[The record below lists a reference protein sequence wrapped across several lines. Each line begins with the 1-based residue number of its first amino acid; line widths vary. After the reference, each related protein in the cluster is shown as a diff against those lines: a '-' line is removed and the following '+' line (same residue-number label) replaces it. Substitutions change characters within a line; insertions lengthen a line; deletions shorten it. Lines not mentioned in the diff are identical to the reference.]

1 MRVIL
6 RLARGL
12 RVSPRALR
20 SRRVALC
27 AAALCGAA
35 RGALDAPAPPASHP
49 YAPPPPYYAEAQ
61 PAYAQNLWEIPP
73 PPDARVAL
81 RPFRLATKQ
90 SVAFVYGLM
99 AWRATSLAERAAAF
113 GTPGAPLA
121 KPLFA
126 MNAAGCL
133 IAARGAQKRKVALKA
148 MLGVDVAL
156 EGLAAIVSLANALFP
171 GAGGPS
177 PDAHGLN
184 ALCAFWMGLICYTC
198 SRSKWIASLPV
209 GRKTAANPGLNPY
222 GGPAPYG
229 APPPPPVQQPPAPP
243 R

>member
-1 MRVIL
+1 M
-6 RLARGL
+6 
-12 RVSPRALR
+12 R

-148 MLGVDVAL
+148 MLGVDVA
-156 EGLAAIVSLANALFP
+156 GVRAGVVALWFDEAP
-171 GAGGPS
+171 A
-177 PDAHGLN
+177 DEKLV
-184 ALCAFWMGLICYTC
+184 LDDVLF
-198 SRSKWIASLPV
+198 
-209 GRKTAANPGLNPY
+209 AANRAAARSRKRRLECARVVHPDEW
-222 GGPAPYG
+222 
-229 APPPPPVQQPPAPP
+229 
-243 R
+243 

>member
-1 MRVIL
+1 M
-6 RLARGL
+6 
-12 RVSPRALR
+12 R
-20 SRRVALC
+20 SRRVALY

-126 MNAAGCL
+126 MNVAGCFL
-133 IAARGAQKRKVALKA
+133 AARGAQKRKVALKA

-156 EGLAAIVSLANALFP
+156 EGLAAVVSLANALFP
-171 GAGGPS
+171 GAGGLS

-184 ALCAFWMGLICYTC
+184 ARCAFWMGLICYTC
-198 SRSKWIASLPV
+198 SRSKWIASLPPPRPR
-209 GRKTAANPGLNPY
+209 GANDPSLRPY
-222 GGPAPYG
+222 GGVQYGDAPRPI
-229 APPPPPVQQPPAPP
+229 PPPPPPPPHGGL
-243 R
+243 